1 MFFRCSRRHAR
12 ALVSLTIL
20 LACAGPTDL
29 SPSVWV
35 TIASPSPVLLRGTQT
50 QLQARVWRPGASGD
64 SIEMHNV
71 TLLWSSEDP
80 QIATVEQG
88 GTGRGRVTGVNS
100 GIVQIR
106 AIAPG
111 YENAAPAVLPLRIA
125 NPLEIDSISPDTVRY
140 GERVTMF
147 GIGVGDLFFV
157 GLGSG
162 FLINDSLSIGG
173 DRKGL
178 SYQSFWVPWPAQ
190 SGNIFAAGSGQ
201 LVAAADTTIVL
212 PWDLYEP
219 NELSP
224 TEIDLEGAAPF
235 PAIPVV
241 RFFNPALAFE
251 DMRQFPFGLDW
262 YRLRA
267 TNRDAPYT
275 IIFDAAALGGAHTT
289 YLTDRVR
296 PAGPTDTTE
305 WRVGSGEYTCKGY
318 HFRPQQAVSDS
329 VIVALGRLP
338 ASAVDFVSGYV
349 QEGRYL
355 MAIVQGYVTA
365 DPRLAPDPFEENDLC
380 IFADENFAAVPTRGD
395 LGAKPL
401 AENLTID
408 NAHDIDWIRFRVPG
422 VVAQP
427 VAIRTAAQP
436 FGIVDRS
443 DIDLYVL
450 TVPTPTQG
458 LNLAGL
464 DTARGSANSL
474 NLLLS
479 PGDYYLAV
487 VDSAGMPTRYGLCVA
502 VGTSCTVPPAP
513 PASFVATREAK
524 LIRPLAPYLARPR
537 RDVRTFPGR
546 P

>member
-1 MFFRCSRRHAR
+1 VR
-12 ALVSLTIL
+12 ALVSLAIL

-35 TIASPSPVLLRGTQT
+35 TIESPSPVLLRGTQT
-50 QLQARVWRPGASGD
+50 QVQARVWRPGASGD
-64 SIEMHNV
+64 SIELHNV

-88 GTGRGRVTGVNS
+88 GAGRGRVTGVNS
-100 GIVQIR
+100 GIVHIR
-106 AIAPG
+106 ALAPG
-111 YENAAPAVLPLRIA
+111 YENAEPAVLPLRIA

-140 GERVTMF
+140 GDRVTMY

-224 TEIDLEGAAPF
+224 TEIDLDGAAPF
-235 PAIPVV
+235 PTIPAV

-251 DMRQFPFGLDW
+251 DIRQFPFGLDW

-267 TNRDAPYT
+267 ANRDAPYT
-275 IIFDAAALGGAHTT
+275 IVFASAALGGAHTT
-289 YLTDRVR
+289 YLTDRLR
-296 PAGPTDTTE
+296 PAGGSTDTTE
-305 WRVGSGEYTCKGY
+305 WRLGSGEHTCKGY
-318 HFRPQQAVSDS
+318 HFRPQQAASDS
-329 VIVALGRLP
+329 VIIALGRLP
-338 ASAVDFVSGYV
+338 ASTVDFASGYL
-349 QEGRYL
+349 QEGHYF
-355 MAIVQGYVTA
+355 MAIVQGYHTA
-365 DPRLAPDPFEENDLC
+365 DPRLVPDAFEEDDLC
-380 IFADENFAAVPTRGD
+380 IFADENFAANPTRGE
-395 LGAKPL
+395 LNAKPI

-408 NAHDIDWIRFRVPG
+408 NAHDIDWIRFRVSGLLP
-422 VVAQP
+422 QQ

-436 FGIVDRS
+436 FGPVDRS
-443 DIDLYVL
+443 DIDVYVF
-450 TVPTPTQG
+450 TVPSSNQG

-464 DTARGSANSL
+464 DTLRGSANSL
-474 NLLLS
+474 NLTLW

-487 VDSAGMPTRYGLCVA
+487 VDSAGVPTRYGLCVA
-502 VGTSCTVPPAP
+502 IGSSCTVPPAP
-513 PASFVATREAK
+513 AASFVATREAS
-524 LIRPLAPYLARPR
+524 LLRPLAPYLPRSR
-537 RDVRTFPGR
+537 RDVPTVTRR